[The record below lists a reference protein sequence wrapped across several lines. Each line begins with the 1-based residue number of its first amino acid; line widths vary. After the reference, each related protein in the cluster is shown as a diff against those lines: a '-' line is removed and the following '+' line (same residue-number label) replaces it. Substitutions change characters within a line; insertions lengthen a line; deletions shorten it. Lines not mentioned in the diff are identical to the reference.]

1 MTRKFEAL
9 KQGNDKLMFK
19 LKEHGIPQDGNNK
32 ENDKKAVTN
41 VSKQK
46 IQNYQ
51 GKCIYMW
58 ILFVIKIV
66 FFKIYFIYIFFIYFI
81 NFLIN

>member
-1 MTRKFEAL
+1 MNTMIRKFETL

-19 LKEHGIPQDGNNK
+19 LKEHGIPQDGNSK

-51 GKCIYMW
+51 GE
-58 ILFVIKIV
+58 
-66 FFKIYFIYIFFIYFI
+66 
-81 NFLIN
+81 